1 MRAEVRFADFFALRM
16 RCLLVR
22 SAVALVALVIGC
34 DRRAPFDVAVMTKQ
48 LGAAGY
54 TVTPAP
60 VPLALA
66 PLSTKHGVTD
76 VSCIDARKAASTDT
90 FCVIRCA
97 SVRACDDVLG
107 HTGESYGDWQRGPSI
122 IVHEQCGRATSPAGF
137 DCVAARRAIGE

>member
-1 MRAEVRFADFFALRM
+1 
-16 RCLLVR
+16 VR
-22 SAVALVALVIGC
+22 STVALVVLVLGC

-60 VPLALA
+60 VPLALV
-66 PLSTKHGVTD
+66 PLRAKHGVTD

-97 SVRACDDVLG
+97 SLRAAGDVLG
-107 HTGESYGDWQRGPSI
+107 HTGESYGDWQRGPSV
-122 IVHEQCGRATSPAGF
+122 IVHERCGGSMSPAGF
-137 DCVAARRAIGE
+137 DCAPARRAIGE